1 VDYSNFDQYQR
12 FAESTAIY
20 PPERGLFYT
29 ALGLCGESGEAAE
42 VVKKLFRDDDGTG
55 PIPGFTEERR
65 EKLKGELGDVAWYL
79 ANLAREA
86 GIPLSEV
93 IKFNIEKLSRR
104 LEEDKLKGDGSD
116 R

>member
-1 VDYSNFDQYQR
+1 MEFGEFSEYQR

-42 VVKKLFRDDDGTG
+42 VVKKLFRDDDGVG
-55 PIPGFTEERR
+55 DIPDFTPERQER
-65 EKLKGELGDVAWYL
+65 LKGELGDVLWYL

-86 GIPLSEV
+86 
-93 IKFNIEKLSRR
+93 KLDLADVAEYNVVKLTRR
-104 LEEDKLKGDGSD
+104 QEEDKLKGDGSD